1 MVYKPLDEKTYRQF
15 LKIVGWNLI
24 KGGIDYKLVD
34 ESNTFICA
42 IKISHGKKSKQEVV
56 ARSVHRTEQE
66 FRKRGLTWPP
76 KKK

>member
-1 MVYKPLDEKTYRQF
+1 MVYRPLDEKIYLKF
-15 LKIVGWNLI
+15 LKVIGWSLV
-24 KGGIDYKLVD
+24 KGSIDYKLLD
-34 ESNTFICA
+34 ENDTFICA

-66 FRKRGLTWPP
+66 CKKRGVVWPP

>member
-15 LKIVGWNLI
+15 LKMAGWSLVR
-24 KGGIDYKLVD
+24 GSIDYKLYD
-34 ESNTFICA
+34 ENITFICA

-56 ARSVHRTEQE
+56 ARSVQRTERE
-66 FRKRGLTWPP
+66 FKKRGLTWPP